1 VVRKFASKK
10 FNCEPKPNVHQIMKQ
25 SVLHLLSAALVALG
39 PVVCHAQKGIV
50 LPTPEAAKSWL
61 IEAMGAKDKS
71 ALLQLLGSDAKDIVN
86 SGDPTYD
93 DFILGRL
100 SDAAAKQCVIDQ
112 WDQDTVFFN
121 IGPNSWRMP
130 IPLEKTDAGWVFNP
144 KYDKNQILQKRI
156 RRNQANAV
164 EVCRAYVNAQ
174 LLYSQRDI
182 NGNGAPDYAQKF
194 ISTTGKRDG
203 LYWPQANPAAAVS
216 PLGPLVEK
224 ARARGY
230 AAPEPGEETVYQ
242 GYVYRILT
250 SQGSEAQGGARS
262 YVVDGNMTGGFAL
275 VCWPVKYGDS
285 GQLTFIVNQAGRVLQ
300 KDLGA
305 QTADAVKKITSYN
318 PDSSWGPANL

>member
-1 VVRKFASKK
+1 
-10 FNCEPKPNVHQIMKQ
+10 MKQ
-25 SVLHLLSAALVALG
+25 SVCHLLTAALVALG
-39 PVVCHAQKGIV
+39 PGVCHAQKGMAA
-50 LPTPEAAKSWL
+50 PTPEVAKSWL
-61 IEAMGAKDKS
+61 IEAMAAKDKA
-71 ALLQLLGSDAKDIVN
+71 ALLNLLGSDAKDIVN

-93 DFILGRL
+93 DFMLGKL

-130 IPLEKTDAGWVFNP
+130 IPLEKADAGWVFNP
-144 KYDKNQILQKRI
+144 KYDKKQILQKRI
-156 RRNQANAV
+156 RRNQANAI

-174 LLYSQRDI
+174 QLYSQRDL
-182 NGNGAPDYAQKF
+182 NGNNVRDYAQKF

-203 LYWPQANPAAAVS
+203 LYWPQANPADDAS

-230 AAPEPGEETVYQ
+230 APPEPGDESVYQ

-250 SQGSEAQGGARS
+250 SQGSEAPGGARS
-262 YVVDGNMTGGFAL
+262 YVADGNMTGGFAL
-275 VCWPVKYGDS
+275 VCWPAKYGDS

-300 KDLGA
+300 KDLGP
-305 QTADAVKKITSYN
+305 QTADAVKQVTSYN
-318 PDSSWGPANL
+318 PDASWGAANL

>member
-1 VVRKFASKK
+1 
-10 FNCEPKPNVHQIMKQ
+10 MKQ
-25 SVLHLLSAALVALG
+25 SVFHLLGAVFVTLG
-39 PVVCHAQKGIV
+39 PLVGHAEPGIA
-50 LPTPEAAKSWL
+50 LPTPEAAKSRL
-61 IEAMGAKDKS
+61 IEAVGAKDKS

-100 SDAAAKQCVIDQ
+100 SAEAAKQCVIDQ
-112 WDQDTVFFN
+112 WDEDTVFFN
-121 IGPNSWRMP
+121 IGSNSWQMP
-130 IPLEKTDAGWVFNP
+130 IPLEKTDAGWVFNS
-144 KYDKNQILQKRI
+144 KYNKNQILQKRI
-156 RRNQANAV
+156 RRNQANTI

-182 NGNGAPDYAQKF
+182 NGNGVRDYAQKF
-194 ISTTGKRDG
+194 ISTAGKRDG
-203 LYWPQANPAAAVS
+203 LYWPLANPAADVS

-230 AAPEPGEETVYQ
+230 APPEPGEETVYQ

-275 VCWPVKYGDS
+275 VCWPAKYGDS
-285 GQLTFIVNQAGRVLQ
+285 GQLTFIVNQTGRVLQ

-305 QTADAVKKITSYN
+305 QTADVVKKITSYN
-318 PDSSWGPANL
+318 PDSSWGAANF